1 MADNDIEMAR
11 NLVVREG
18 WLLDQRAWDD
28 WLELY
33 LEDAEYWIPCW
44 KSEYDLTDDPVSQ
57 VSLIYYAGRS
67 GLEDRVYRIRTERSL
82 ASTPLPRT
90 SHVLTVTDVRQEDD
104 GSICVQSS
112 WATFSCKQDQ
122 SHHFFGNQTHI
133 LKQTPAGLRIA
144 KRKIIVMNDRIP
156 SLLDIYSV

>member
-1 MADNDIEMAR
+1 MANHDIAAAR
-11 NLVVREG
+11 DLVVREG
-18 WLLDQRAWDD
+18 WLLDQRNWDE
-28 WLELY
+28 WLNLY
-33 LEDAEYWIPCW
+33 LEDAEYWVPCW

-57 VSLIYYAGRS
+57 VSLIYYAGKS

-90 SHVLTVTDVRQEDD
+90 SHLVTVTDVRLQGDD
-104 GSICVQSS
+104 TLCVHSN

-122 SHHFFGNQTHI
+122 SHHFFGNQIHL
-133 LKQTPAGLRIA
+133 LKQTAAGLRIA